1 MPTPW
6 SQYFSEAALELTRRS
21 IRLALDEDGR
31 DLTSIGVFTP
41 DVPMRAHIAA
51 KEATHVVGLPL
62 IPMVF
67 EELGCTPVLAF
78 QAEEASEVPAMTEIV
93 RIQAPATALL
103 RAERVILNFV
113 AHLSG
118 IANLTARY
126 VKALEGTGVTL
137 LDTRKTTPGMR
148 WIEKYAVQ
156 AAGAGN
162 HRRNLEELLMLK
174 DNHIDQ
180 AGSITRAVERL
191 RDAWKP
197 CPPIEVECRTL
208 DHVREAVACR
218 ADRIM
223 MDNMRGAL
231 LADALALVPQG
242 IETEVS
248 GGVTLEHLR
257 QLALSSARR
266 PDFISVGRLT
276 HSAVSADFS
285 MTLQPES

>member
-41 DVPMRAHIAA
+41 DVPMRAHIVA

-180 AGSITRAVERL
+180 AGSITRAVEKL
-191 RDAWKP
+191 RAAWKP

-248 GGVTLEHLR
+248 GGVTLENLC

>member
-6 SQYFSEAALELTRRS
+6 SQYFSEEALELTRRS

-41 DVPMRAHIAA
+41 DVSMRARIVA
-51 KEATHVVGLPL
+51 KEATWVVGLPL
-62 IPMVF
+62 IAMVF
-67 EELGCTPVLAF
+67 SEIGCEPVLAF
-78 QAEEASEVPAMTEIV
+78 QAEEASQVPAMTEIV

-103 RAERVILNFV
+103 RAERVILNYV

-126 VKALEGTGVTL
+126 VQELEGTGVTL

-148 WIEKYAVQ
+148 WLEKYAVQ

-180 AGSITRAVERL
+180 AGSITKAVERL
-191 RDAWKP
+191 RASWKP

-208 DHVREAVACR
+208 DHVQEAVACQVE
-218 ADRIM
+218 RIM
-223 MDNMRGAL
+223 MDNMRGSL
-231 LADALALVPQG
+231 LAEALDLVPAG

-248 GGVTLEHLR
+248 GGVSLENLR
-257 QLALSSARR
+257 SLALSGRRR

-285 MTLQPES
+285 MTLQPDC

>member
-1 MPTPW
+1 M
-6 SQYFSEAALELTRRS
+6 LRRMGQES
-21 IRLALDEDGR
+21 I
-31 DLTSIGVFTP
+31 
-41 DVPMRAHIAA
+41 
-51 KEATHVVGLPL
+51 
-62 IPMVF
+62 
-67 EELGCTPVLAF
+67 
-78 QAEEASEVPAMTEIV
+78 
-93 RIQAPATALL
+93 
-103 RAERVILNFV
+103 
-113 AHLSG
+113 
-118 IANLTARY
+118 
-126 VKALEGTGVTL
+126 
-137 LDTRKTTPGMR
+137 
-148 WIEKYAVQ
+148 Q

-180 AGSITRAVERL
+180 AGSITRAVDKL
-191 RDAWKP
+191 RAAWKP

-248 GGVTLEHLR
+248 GGVTLENLR

-285 MTLQPES
+285 MTLQPEG

>member
-41 DVPMRAHIAA
+41 DVPMRAHIVA

-180 AGSITRAVERL
+180 AGSITRAVEKL
-191 RDAWKP
+191 RAAWKP

-208 DHVREAVACR
+208 GHVREAVACR

-248 GGVTLEHLR
+248 GGVTLENLR